1 MTVHALVPAAGS
13 GSRLGGKKRKQYL
26 LLDEY
31 PVLVHT
37 LRRLAS
43 QPEISSI
50 HLIVPPG
57 EENLCRETI
66 VDPYQIP
73 KIGIL
78 LAGGEERQD
87 SVRNG
92 LEACGADQG
101 DIVIIH
107 DGVRPFF
114 PQKMIRPLIDTAHRV
129 GAAILAVPAQDTIK
143 KVDTGRVHSTLDRKL
158 LWMAQTPQAFCFD
171 KIYQAHQQAS
181 QMGFRGTDDASLIE
195 WCTWPVSVLIGHP
208 YNIKITTSAD
218 LDLARAIV
226 QTGEFA

>member
-13 GSRLGGKKRKQYL
+13 GSRLGGNKRKQYL
-26 LLDEY
+26 LLDEH

-43 QPEISSI
+43 QPEISCI

-57 EENLCRETI
+57 EESLCRETI
-66 VDPYQIP
+66 IAPYQIP
-73 KIGIL
+73 KIGVV
-78 LAGGEERQD
+78 LAGGKERQD

-92 LEACGADQG
+92 LEACGADRD
-101 DIVIIH
+101 DIIMIH

-114 PQKMIRPLIDTAHRV
+114 PQQMIRPLVDTAHRV

-143 KVDTGRVHSTLDRKL
+143 QVVEGRVHSTLDRQL
-158 LWMAQTPQAFCFD
+158 YWMAQTPQAFCFD
-171 KIYQAHQQAS
+171 KIYQAHQRAN
-181 QMGFRGTDDASLIE
+181 QMGYRGTDDASLIE
-195 WCTWPVSVLIGHP
+195 WCTWPVSVLLGQP

-218 LDLARAIV
+218 LDLARSIV
-226 QTGEFA
+226 QTGDFV